1 MITNMQINIEQLK
14 ERALRKIMGT
24 KGLQSWRFE
33 QHPFVI
39 RSDEGITL
47 ETSAL

>member
-1 MITNMQINIEQLK
+1 MS
-14 ERALRKIMGT
+14 KIMGA

-33 QHPFVI
+33 HYPFVI
-39 RSDEGITL
+39 RSDEGIML

>member
-1 MITNMQINIEQLK
+1 MS
-14 ERALRKIMGT
+14 KIMGA

-33 QHPFVI
+33 HYPFVI
-39 RSDEGITL
+39 RSGEGITL